1 MMACTPWNAHAGCK
15 AKLLLPRRRLR
26 GKPRA
31 EPALFVAEERT
42 KQREPCVSRS
52 RSWPSPGRAGTKMEW
67 PRLPRSS
74 CKCPVQLLLC
84 PPSHSQLCEL
94 PLHLSPR
101 PQPQRHARANE
112 PESSSPSSSSR
123 EAAAK
128 SHLPSPSSRPLTKR
142 AQAITFQSNILL
154 VSTLLFLRIL
164 STFHTHQSNPSPH
177 PPSNPSSPPPPPST
191 PHLFHLSH
199 LLPPN
204 LPPPP
209 PSSARARACLSPRT
223 CNGFEYYVRRV
234 RQRGSARAGRAE
246 GTSAAPS
253 GSGTPPSSH
262 IDEVAPRRVERRVLS
277 CAIW

>member
-67 PRLPRSS
+67 PRLPRPS
-74 CKCPVQLLLC
+74 CKCHVQLLLC
-84 PPSHSQLCEL
+84 PPSHSQLCDL

-128 SHLPSPSSRPLTKR
+128 SHLPSILSPTQKR
-142 AQAITFQSNILL
+142 AQSTTFQSNILL

-204 LPPPP
+204 LPPTP

-223 CNGFEYYVRRV
+223 CNGFEYYACGD
-234 RQRGSARAGRAE
+234 QDQAYLAHPPGASAE
-246 GTSAAPS
+246 GT
-253 GSGTPPSSH
+253 GSH
-262 IDEVAPRRVERRVLS
+262 
-277 CAIW
+277 

>member
-52 RSWPSPGRAGTKMEW
+52 RSWPSPGRAGTKMQW
-67 PRLPRSS
+67 PRLPRPS

-128 SHLPSPSSRPLTKR
+128 SHLPSILSPTQKR
-142 AQAITFQSNILL
+142 AQSTTFQSNILL

-164 STFHTHQSNPSPH
+164 STFLHTPPTNRTLLHT
-177 PPSNPSSPPPPPST
+177 PPSNSSSPPPPHSTPSSLPLFSPPSFQPPSDPSLVCPST
-191 PHLFHLSH
+191 RLPLSQDVQRLRE
-199 LLPPN
+199 LLQ
-204 LPPPP
+204 
-209 PSSARARACLSPRT
+209 
-223 CNGFEYYVRRV
+223 
-234 RQRGSARAGRAE
+234 RQK
-246 GTSAAPS
+246 
-253 GSGTPPSSH
+253 
-262 IDEVAPRRVERRVLS
+262 
-277 CAIW
+277 

>member
-15 AKLLLPRRRLR
+15 AKLLLPRRPLR

-31 EPALFVAEERT
+31 EPALFEAEERT
-42 KQREPCVSRS
+42 KQREPCMSRS
-52 RSWPSPGRAGTKMEW
+52 RSRPSPGRAGTKMEW

-84 PPSHSQLCEL
+84 PPSHSQLCDL

-112 PESSSPSSSSR
+112 PGSSSPSSSSR

-128 SHLPSPSSRPLTKR
+128 SHLPSILSPTQKR
-142 AQAITFQSNILL
+142 AQSTTFQSNILL

-177 PPSNPSSPPPPPST
+177 PSLQLLLHLLPLPPH
-191 PHLFHLSH
+191 PHLFHFSH
-199 LLPPN
+199 LLPSN
-204 LPPPP
+204 LPPTPL
-209 PSSARARACLSPRT
+209 SSARARACSPSQD
-223 CNGFEYYVRRV
+223 V
-234 RQRGSARAGRAE
+234 QRL
-246 GTSAAPS
+246 
-253 GSGTPPSSH
+253 
-262 IDEVAPRRVERRVLS
+262 RVLRLR
-277 CAIW
+277 